1 MARIIDNGREKL
13 AEVLNRELA
22 EVAEVAIA
30 TAYFNIMGFGDIEEG
45 LSGKPLRLLLGRP
58 PEERVR
64 WDEEILKELE
74 EYEDDPQYFR
84 LLQRA
89 VAYFEDPA
97 RQVRIVEG
105 RFFHG
110 KAFLGCYPSMSSVR
124 RGFAVVGS
132 SNFTHGGLVSNRE
145 LNMFNTDREAVQEL
159 ADWFQRQWSDDE
171 SKDYKEE
178 FLSRLRTY
186 LTSWSPYEVAAKALW
201 ETYKHE
207 LEKRAENI
215 LKHLYPHQQ
224 LSTMDA
230 LDKLEKYNGVLIA
243 DSTGLGKTRIALAI
257 VQFYRMGGV
266 KSLLIAPKSILGTT
280 WENEMYSTDINLEC
294 LNSEKLSAD
303 PSVAEEYINRDPKLG
318 LIIVDEAHYFRN
330 PTTNRYEALS
340 RLVKLTGA
348 KLVLITA
355 TPVNTSLMD
364 LYHLL
369 SLYLPEHAIYDDYR
383 MNLRDYFVQQHK
395 QWLNG
400 EPIDMDDVLRRFVV
414 RHSRMLA
421 KALSKGAIRFPER
434 RLHTVQYDLPADIG
448 ELYDVLDGLNLAF
461 YDLSVDRLP
470 NQFKLPDG
478 TPVSK
483 YVEFAENL
491 KNIVKGIRK
500 IGLLKRLESS
510 VHAFRESVQRMKEY
524 IEMANKY
531 ASKNNVFVPPR
542 LKGQILSLIDDDEPE
557 KLPSVEEVFAKQPEL
572 RDKCRLTEEEAR
584 DFIRRNNEDLEK
596 LDKALSMLP
605 NEDPKIQEFMK
616 AVSGVYRTLKD
627 RNGIIIFTQY
637 MDTARYI
644 FENLKKEGLNNLL
657 LVTGEGAE
665 DAAGKHLEE
674 AEAVEHFQKQGGIMV
689 STDVLSAGQN
699 LQNAQY
705 VVNYDFPWNPVILIQ
720 RAGRIDRIG
729 SDYDVI
735 YLYNVLP
742 RQGDPGDPR
751 TLEHFLNLMT
761 RIYRRLEAIRETI
774 GLDASTLGE
783 EAIPKDFSEQRRIA
797 AEDAM
802 VLAEIEKRLEQF
814 TRDPRDDLAEIINE
828 KGIDW
833 VKNLP
838 DGIGAIKRGGM
849 NAVFALFTDGEKH
862 YWRLKNLDSGK
873 VIDNPSE
880 IIKLLLSGDDVH
892 AKGVRIDYDRLVDIL
907 GSLKVELLNEI
918 WEKERV
924 RITREGIPTHLNKAI
939 KEIYD
944 ALEKMG
950 EIELAARF
958 REASNDPQVVKMLKK
973 ALDEGR
979 LIEEARKLL
988 LQKSEKT
995 SIERKPLKL
1004 KRICWCIITPGP
1016 HKLS

>member
-1 MARIIDNGREKL
+1 MARIIDNSREKL

-30 TAYFNIMGFGDIEEG
+30 TAYFNVMGFGDVEKG
-45 LSGKPLRLLLGRP
+45 LDGKPLRLLLGRP
-58 PEERVR
+58 PEETIK
-64 WDEEILKELE
+64 WEDEILHELE

-84 LLQRA
+84 LLIRA
-89 VAYFEDPA
+89 IAFFEDSS
-97 RQVRIVEG
+97 RQVRIVDG

-110 KAFLGCYPSMSSVR
+110 KAFMGANPSLGEVR
-124 RGFAVVGS
+124 NGFAVVGS
-132 SNFTHGGLVSNRE
+132 SNFTHGGLTINLE
-145 LNMFNTDREAVQEL
+145 LNMLNTDREAVQEL
-159 ADWFQRQWSDDE
+159 ADWFQRQWNDSR
-171 SKDYKEE
+171 DYKEE
-178 FLSRLRTY
+178 FLSMLKAFT
-186 LTSWSPYEVAAKALW
+186 TTWSPYEVAAKALW

-207 LEKRAENI
+207 LERRAENI

-224 LSTMDA
+224 LSTIDA
-230 LDKLEKYNGVLIA
+230 LNKLEKHNGVLIA
-243 DSTGLGKTRIALAI
+243 DSTGLGKTRIALSI
-257 VQFYRMGGV
+257 VQFYRMSGV
-266 KSLLIAPKSILGTT
+266 KCLLIAPKSILDTT
-280 WENEMYSTDINLEC
+280 WKNEMYNTDINVEY

-303 PSVAEEYINRDPKLG
+303 PDVVEGYINRDPKPG
-318 LIIVDEAHYFRN
+318 LVVVDEAHYFRN
-330 PTTNRYEALS
+330 RPTKRYKALS
-340 RLVKLTGA
+340 RLVGSTSA
-348 KLVLITA
+348 KLVLMTA

-369 SLYLPEHAIYDDYR
+369 SLYLPEDAIFDDYR
-383 MNLRDYFVQQHK
+383 TTLRDYFVQQHK
-395 QWLNG
+395 RWLNG
-400 EPIDMDDVLRRFVV
+400 EPIDMDDVLKRFVV

-434 RLHTVQYDLPADIG
+434 RLHTVQYDLPVDVG
-448 ELYDVLDGLNLAF
+448 KLYDILDGLSLAF
-461 YDLSVDRLP
+461 YDLSVDRLS
-470 NQFKLPDG
+470 NQFELPDG

-510 VHAFRESVQRMKEY
+510 VHAFRESVRRMKEY
-524 IEMANKY
+524 IEIANKY
-531 ASKNNVFVPPR
+531 AGKNNVFIPPR

-572 RDKCRLTEEEAR
+572 RDKCRLTDEEAR
-584 DFIRRNNEDLEK
+584 EFIRRNNEDLEK

-605 NEDPKIQEFMK
+605 NGDPKIQEFMK

-742 RQGDPGDPR
+742 RQGEPEDPR

-797 AEDAM
+797 AEDNM

-838 DGIGAIKRGGM
+838 NGIGAIKRGGM

-892 AKGVRIDYDRLVDIL
+892 AKGVRIDYGSLVDVL
-907 GSLKVELLNEI
+907 RALKVELLNEI
-918 WEKERV
+918 REKERV
-924 RITREGIPTHLNKAI
+924 RITRERVPTSPNKVV

-944 ALEKMG
+944 TLEKMG

-958 REASNDPQVVKMLKK
+958 REASSNSRTVTLLKK
-973 ALDEGR
+973 ALEEGR
-979 LIEEARKLL
+979 LVEKARKLL
-988 LQKSEKT
+988 SQIGDTKPMD
-995 SIERKPLKL
+995 RKPIKL
-1004 KRICWCIITPGP
+1004 KRLCWCVITP
-1016 HKLS
+1016 

>member
-1 MARIIDNGREKL
+1 LARIIDNSKEKL
-13 AEVLNRELA
+13 ASVLNRELSDIG
-22 EVAEVAIA
+22 EVAIA
-30 TAYFNIMGFGDIEEG
+30 TAYFNVMGFGDVENG
-45 LSGKPLRLLLGRP
+45 LEGKPLRLLLGRP
-58 PEERVR
+58 PEETIK
-64 WDEEILKELE
+64 WEDEILRELE

-89 VAYFEDPA
+89 IAFFEDPS
-97 RQVRIVEG
+97 RQVRIVDG

-110 KAFLGCYPSMSSVR
+110 KAFMGANPSLSEVR
-124 RGFAVVGS
+124 NGFAVVGS
-132 SNFTHGGLVSNRE
+132 SNFTHGGLTTNLE
-145 LNMFNTDREAVQEL
+145 LNMLNTDREAVQEL
-159 ADWFQRQWSDDE
+159 ADWFQRQWNDSR
-171 SKDYKEE
+171 DYKEE
-178 FLSRLRTY
+178 FLSMLKAFT
-186 LTSWSPYEVAAKALW
+186 TSWSPYEVAAKALW

-224 LSTMDA
+224 LSTIDA
-230 LDKLEKYNGVLIA
+230 LNKLEKHNGVLIA
-243 DSTGLGKTRIALAI
+243 DSTGLGKTRIALSI
-257 VQFYRMGGV
+257 VQFYRMSGV
-266 KSLLIAPKSILGTT
+266 KCLLIAPKSILDTT
-280 WENEMYSTDINLEC
+280 WKNEMYNTDINVEY

-303 PSVAEEYINRDPKLG
+303 PDVVEGYINRDPKPG
-318 LIIVDEAHYFRN
+318 LVVVDEAHYFRN
-330 PTTNRYEALS
+330 RSTNRYDALS
-340 RLVKLTGA
+340 KLVESTSA
-348 KLVLITA
+348 KLVLMTA

-369 SLYLPEHAIYDDYR
+369 SLYLPEHAIFDDYR

-395 QWLNG
+395 RWLNG

-483 YVEFAENL
+483 YVEFAANL

-510 VHAFRESVQRMKEY
+510 VHAFRESVCRMKEY
-524 IEMANKY
+524 IEIANKY
-531 ASKNNVFVPPR
+531 ASQNNVFIPPR
-542 LKGQILSLIDDDEPE
+542 LKGQILSLIDDEEPE

-572 RDKCRLTEEEAR
+572 RDKCRLTDEEVRE
-584 DFIRRNNEDLEK
+584 FIRRNKEDLEK

-616 AVSGVYRTLKD
+616 AVSGVYRTLKG
-627 RNGIIIFTQY
+627 RNGVIIFTQY
-637 MDTARYI
+637 VDTAWYV

-665 DAAGKHLEE
+665 DASGKHLEE
-674 AEAVEHFQKQGGIMV
+674 AEAVDLFQKQGGIMV

-797 AEDAM
+797 AEDNM

-833 VKNLP
+833 VKSLP

-892 AKGVRIDYDRLVDIL
+892 AKGVRIDYAPLVDVL
-907 GSLKVELLNEI
+907 RTLKAELLNEI
-918 WEKERV
+918 REKERV
-924 RITREGIPTHLNKAI
+924 RITRERVPASPNKVV

-944 ALEKMG
+944 TLEKMG

-958 REASNDPQVVKMLKK
+958 REASSNSRTVTLLKK
-973 ALDEGR
+973 ALEEGR
-979 LIEEARKLL
+979 LVEEARKLL
-988 LQKSEKT
+988 SQIGDTKPMD
-995 SIERKPLKL
+995 RKPIKL
-1004 KRICWCIITPGP
+1004 KRICWCIITY
-1016 HKLS
+1016 

>member
-1 MARIIDNGREKL
+1 MARIIDNSREKL

-30 TAYFNIMGFGDIEEG
+30 TAYFNVMGFGDVENG
-45 LSGKPLRLLLGRP
+45 LDGKPLRLLLGRP
-58 PEERVR
+58 PEETIK
-64 WDEEILKELE
+64 WEDEILHELE

-89 VAYFEDPA
+89 IAYFEDPS

-110 KAFLGCYPSMSSVR
+110 KAFMGANPSLSEVR
-124 RGFAVVGS
+124 NGFAVVGS
-132 SNFTHGGLVSNRE
+132 SNFTHGGLTTNLE
-145 LNMFNTDREAVQEL
+145 LNMLNTDREAVQEL
-159 ADWFQRQWSDDE
+159 ADWFQRQWNDSR
-171 SKDYKEE
+171 DYKEE
-178 FLSRLRTY
+178 FLSMLKAFT
-186 LTSWSPYEVAAKALW
+186 TSWSPYEVAAKALW

-224 LSTMDA
+224 LSTIDA
-230 LDKLEKYNGVLIA
+230 LNKLEKHNGVLIA
-243 DSTGLGKTRIALAI
+243 DSTGLGKTRIALSI
-257 VQFYRMGGV
+257 VQFYRMSGV
-266 KSLLIAPKSILGTT
+266 KCLLIAPKSILDTT
-280 WENEMYSTDINLEC
+280 WKNEMYNTDINVEY

-303 PSVAEEYINRDPKLG
+303 PDVVEGYINRDPKPG
-318 LIIVDEAHYFRN
+318 LVVVDEAHYFRN
-330 PTTNRYEALS
+330 RSTNRYDALS
-340 RLVKLTGA
+340 KLVESTSA
-348 KLVLITA
+348 KLVLMTA

-369 SLYLPEHAIYDDYR
+369 SLYLPEHAIFDEYR

-395 QWLNG
+395 RWLNG

-434 RLHTVQYDLPADIG
+434 RLHTVQYDLPADVG

-510 VHAFRESVQRMKEY
+510 VHAFRESVRRMKEY
-524 IEMANKY
+524 IEIANKY
-531 ASKNNVFVPPR
+531 AGKNNVFIPPR

-572 RDKCRLTEEEAR
+572 RDKCSLTDEEAR
-584 DFIRRNNEDLEK
+584 EFIRRNNEDLEK

-605 NEDPKIQEFMK
+605 NEDPKIQEFVK
-616 AVSGVYRTLKD
+616 AVSGVYRALKG
-627 RNGIIIFTQY
+627 RNGVIIFTQY
-637 MDTARYI
+637 VDTAWYI
-644 FENLKKEGLNNLL
+644 FENLKKKGLNNLL

-742 RQGDPGDPR
+742 RQGDPEDPR

-774 GLDASTLGE
+774 GLDASTLDE

-880 IIKLLLSGDDVH
+880 IIKLLLSGDDVQT
-892 AKGVRIDYDRLVDIL
+892 KGVRIDYESLVDVL
-907 GSLKVELLNEI
+907 RALKVELLNEI
-918 WEKERV
+918 REKERV
-924 RITREGIPTHLNKAI
+924 RITRERVPTSPNKVV

-944 ALEKMG
+944 TLEKMG

-958 REASNDPQVVKMLKK
+958 REASSNSRTVTLLKK
-973 ALDEGR
+973 ALEKGR
-979 LIEEARKLL
+979 LVEEARKLL
-988 LQKSEKT
+988 SQIGDTKPMD
-995 SIERKPLKL
+995 RKPIKL
-1004 KRICWCIITPGP
+1004 KRLCWCVITP
-1016 HKLS
+1016 